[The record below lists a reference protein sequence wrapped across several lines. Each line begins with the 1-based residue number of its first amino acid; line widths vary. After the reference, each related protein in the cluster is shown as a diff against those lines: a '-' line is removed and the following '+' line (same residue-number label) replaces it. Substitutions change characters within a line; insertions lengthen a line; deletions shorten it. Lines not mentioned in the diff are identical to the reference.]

1 MATKLGL
8 DDFKASD
15 GWLSKFKLRH
25 KIKGEI
31 LHGESGSVDVQ
42 IVDRWKQIHTDL
54 INSYDAKNIFNV
66 DETGLM
72 WRCTP
77 NKTLIF
83 ENEMP
88 KGLKKSKERLT
99 IMLCCSSSGEKLKP
113 VVIGKS
119 KNLRSFRNK
128 FLPVEYDGNKS
139 SWMTSSLFST
149 WLLKLDEK
157 MKEDKRKI
165 LLLLDNA
172 PVHPIDIQ
180 LTNLRLLFFPKNST
194 SVIQPLDQGIIR
206 SFKCHY
212 RFKLM
217 TYLLSFKELDEMN
230 SQNKKFDLYDAIQW
244 ISQSWNA
251 ITTETISNCFKHA
264 NFSEKITIELNSQSS
279 REEMYLNKLATE
291 SKITGEEFISF
302 DNNLETSEEI
312 VDVDENEI
320 MKAVIDELEQD
331 IESENE
337 EADEI
342 EESAPI
348 SKVKTLDEAISSF
361 NDIFEFLKKF
371 DLQESSLDALM
382 KVRNDLCALKA
393 YASLSQTSLLDYFQ
407 EKK

>member
-1 MATKLGL
+1 M
-8 DDFKASD
+8 
-15 GWLSKFKLRH
+15 
-25 KIKGEI
+25 
-31 LHGESGSVDVQ
+31 
-42 IVDRWKQIHTDL
+42 

-119 KNLRSFRNK
+119 KNPRSFRNK

>member
-1 MATKLGL
+1 
-8 DDFKASD
+8 
-15 GWLSKFKLRH
+15 
-25 KIKGEI
+25 
-31 LHGESGSVDVQ
+31 
-42 IVDRWKQIHTDL
+42 
-54 INSYDAKNIFNV
+54 
-66 DETGLM
+66 
-72 WRCTP
+72 
-77 NKTLIF
+77 
-83 ENEMP
+83 
-88 KGLKKSKERLT
+88 
-99 IMLCCSSSGEKLKP
+99 
-113 VVIGKS
+113 
-119 KNLRSFRNK
+119 
-128 FLPVEYDGNKS
+128 
-139 SWMTSSLFST
+139 
-149 WLLKLDEK
+149 
-157 MKEDKRKI
+157 
-165 LLLLDNA
+165 
-172 PVHPIDIQ
+172 
-180 LTNLRLLFFPKNST
+180 
-194 SVIQPLDQGIIR
+194 
-206 SFKCHY
+206 
-212 RFKLM
+212 M